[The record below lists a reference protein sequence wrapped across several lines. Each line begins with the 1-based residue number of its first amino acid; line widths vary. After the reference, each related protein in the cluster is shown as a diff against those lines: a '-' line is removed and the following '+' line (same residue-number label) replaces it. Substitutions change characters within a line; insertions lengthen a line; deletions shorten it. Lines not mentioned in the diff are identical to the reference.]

1 MHQTRQ
7 ETTTKI
13 PIPRK
18 GTKYVARASS
28 HLAESVSVLAA
39 LRDILHLAKTMKEVR
54 QMIFQKLLKI
64 NGREVKDY
72 HESVKLF
79 NILHADKDYV
89 LKLSPVRK
97 FFFEE
102 IKNPNE
108 RLCKVISKKLIA
120 GNKIQINLHD
130 GSNLI
135 GENKFKVGD
144 SIYLDFSGKVKK
156 HLSPEKGKEAFVFAG
171 KYAGQSGK
179 IESVEGNKLSIKFK
193 EKSALLEL
201 RKVIVQ

>member
-7 ETTTKI
+7 ATTTKM

-18 GTKYVARASS
+18 GTKYIARASS
-28 HLAESVSVLAA
+28 HVLESVSVLAA
-39 LRDILHLAKTMKEVR
+39 LRDILHLAKTMREVR
-54 QMIFQKLLKI
+54 QMIFKKLLKI

-72 HESVKLF
+72 HESIKLF

-102 IKNPNE
+102 VKNPNE
-108 RLCKVISKKLIA
+108 RLCKIVSKKVIS
-120 GNKIQINLHD
+120 GNKIQLNLHD
-130 GSNLI
+130 GSNVI
-135 GENKFKVGD
+135 ADKKFKIGD
-144 SIYLDFSGKVKK
+144 SLYIDFLGKIKK
-156 HLSPEKGKEAFVFAG
+156 HISPEKGREVFILSG

-179 IESVEGNKLSIKFK
+179 IESVEGRNISVKFK
-193 EKSALLEL
+193 DKSALLEL
-201 RKVIVQ
+201 SQAVIL